1 MSHNPNTGDLV
12 YYCFHDCEHPIS
24 LLAIVLECYL
34 DDVKPYYLIRFI
46 DDGSQMTVTAY
57 ELDPVDILLSYPD
70 TPR

>member
-46 DDGSQMTVTAY
+46 DDGSQMTVTPY

>member
-46 DDGSQMTVTAY
+46 DDGSQMDVSDH
-57 ELDPVDILLSYPD
+57 ELDAVDKLLSYPD
-70 TPR
+70 TPH